1 MLAEADAKINK
12 KLDIRRLIQDQVFIK
27 AATSV
32 LLSKSQ
38 IEFIKFLGINANL
51 LGSEEKPSKERKS

>member
-1 MLAEADAKINK
+1 MLAEAEAKVNK
-12 KLDIRRLIQDQVFIK
+12 KLDIRQLIQNQVFIK

-38 IEFIKFLGINANL
+38 IEFIKFLGINASL
-51 LGSEEKPSKERKS
+51 LGSEEKPSKERNS